1 MTFMVI
7 FGYAMGVILPLGVAG
22 ALSPFKSS
30 AGTATAL
37 LGALQMSAGAGASAL
52 VAAFPDI
59 PGIAFSVVMI
69 VMTIGAALNARRKP
83 TEASM
88 QER

>member
-1 MTFMVI
+1 MVI
-7 FGYAMGVILPLGVAG
+7 FGFCLGAILPLGVAG

-37 LGALQMSAGAGASAL
+37 LDALQMSAGGLASAA

-59 PGIAFSVVMI
+59 PAIAFPIVMI
-69 VMTIGAALNARRKP
+69 IMTGAAVLNARRSTK
-83 TEASM
+83 EI
-88 QER
+88 QRLEE